1 MACEA
6 GRCVRMSPLGIA
18 LNALQTIFYPNSKAK
33 ASEAMAVP
41 LRRGVVLLH
50 RFVLYHIWLPLCC
63 VAMEVN
69 VLLRHG
75 DDCLLHEGSQV
86 RSGTK
91 YVLRSDIMF
100 MN

>member
-1 MACEA
+1 M
-6 GRCVRMSPLGIA
+6 RISPLSIS
-18 LNALQTIFYPNSKAK
+18 LDALQTIFYPNSKAK

-41 LRRGVVLLH
+41 LRRGMALLH
-50 RFVLYHIWLPLCC
+50 RFVLYHRYGFHCR
-63 VAMEVN
+63 VAMEAN

-75 DDCLLHEGSQV
+75 DECLLHEGSQV